1 MPEVRQVSFREDS
14 ATGRAIASGA
24 GKDDFKSVERS
35 VAKEP
40 GVKDPAAVAAAI
52 GRKKLGNAE
61 MARRSAAGR
70 AKDAEYKE
78 SELLRMP
85 LQELLKLH
93 KKIFGSA
100 PPGNFSAA
108 GIAAEIVH
116 YTKSYVPA
124 KDAALRYKPTD
135 CIYNPPS

>member
-1 MPEVRQVSFREDS
+1 MARRCAPC
-14 ATGRAIASGA
+14 TGLW
-24 GKDDFKSVERS
+24 KDDYPPLSDVKRLENVDRIVVYLKER
-35 VAKEP
+35 P
-40 GVKDPAAVAAAI
+40 RAAI
-52 GRKKLGNAE
+52 GHKKLGNAE
-61 MARRSAAGR
+61 MARRSVAGR

-108 GIAAEIVH
+108 GIAAEIVQ

-124 KDAALRYKPTD
+124 KDAAPRYKPTD